1 MTCWPTRLES
11 HVWPT
16 PSAPVILILDGPVRI
31 QGPVFG
37 FIFIRDTGSA
47 LNPATGSS
55 LAGAC
60 PNDCILQMNA
70 GAAVYGALVL
80 QGQMKSN
87 GTSAVIYDG
96 NVLQAVID
104 QADPVYAT
112 LPGAWN
118 DRQSY

>member
-1 MTCWPTRLES
+1 M
-11 HVWPT
+11 
-16 PSAPVILILDGPVRI
+16 ILILDGPVRI
-31 QGPVFG
+31 QGTVFG
-37 FIFIRDTGSA
+37 FIFIRDTGTA

-70 GAAVYGALVL
+70 GAAIYGAMVL

-96 NVLQAVID
+96 NVLTAVIE
-104 QADPVYAT
+104 QADPVFAT